1 MEAIVYTRNDDEY
14 DLIKTTLE
22 NEAGL
27 IDVDRH
33 PLNGHTRFDHG
44 YDVAVVALKGAE
56 GMEVMLE
63 YASRFPDTNVIWI
76 TDDPFFAGIA
86 IRNHIYDFIE
96 RPYSKERL
104 EQSIRDV
111 IERCPN
117 RNRWFL
123 GSEEGDG
130 FFCIDPCAEGT
141 VRECRQN

>member
-1 MEAIVYTRNDDEY
+1 MDAIVYTRDDNEY
-14 DLIKTTLE
+14 NLIKTTLE

-33 PLNGHTRFDHG
+33 PLNGHKRFDHG

-63 YASRFPDTNVIWI
+63 YAGRFPDTNIIWI
-76 TDDPFFAGIA
+76 TEDPFFAGIA

-117 RNRWFL
+117 RNRWFFRS
-123 GSEEGDG
+123 GYYERQEENGRKARRDS
-130 FFCIDPCAEGT
+130 
-141 VRECRQN
+141 NH

>member
-1 MEAIVYTRNDDEY
+1 MDAIVYTRNDDEY

-33 PLNGHTRFDHG
+33 PLNGHKRFDHG

-63 YASRFPDTNVIWI
+63 YVSRFPDTNII
-76 TDDPFFAGIA
+76 FAGIA

-104 EQSIRDV
+104 KHSIHDV

-117 RNRWFL
+117 RNRWVL
-123 GSEEGDG
+123 
-130 FFCIDPCAEGT
+130 P
-141 VRECRQN
+141 

>member
-33 PLNGHTRFDHG
+33 PLNGHKRFDHG